1 MRRTRPGMHWEIKT
15 KKRRT
20 SVQDPAMRRMLSQAK
35 RQERA
40 RRARQRRQQQPQ
52 VTTPQQQTRARV
64 QQVRARV
71 QQAQQRQQA
80 QQIQQR
86 QQAQQRQ
93 QRQQT
98 QPRPSPRPEKPSTVL
113 KRQMEGMPDQRTRGE
128 QKPRVTRVKEQPKV
142 SVPMTRYDKFVER
155 VNSINDIKQLKKII
169 YNRNYRLKQAYLKE
183 FPEAE
188 QLKYIM
194 VNDLRHIKSS
204 TFKRI
209 NKIKDPKKQIEVLR
223 KLIIDTTRRKNKM
236 TSIEDYSNREQEYM
250 KNAIFEL
257 QAAIN
262 NWDVGDLF
270 KNNLNSI
277 LEQVTM
283 ADIERLFKEVPSY
296 WAIGNGY
303 YYAVEDFSHFVD
315 ELVSIF
321 EEKVDEHGQPII
333 VFTAEEKH
341 GLKDRLFKNNPSEN
355 ISSDND

>member
-1 MRRTRPGMHWEIKT
+1 MNWEIKT

-20 SVQDPAMRRMLSQAK
+20 STQDPAMRRVLTQAK
-35 RQERA
+35 RQKRA

-64 QQVRARV
+64 QQA
-71 QQAQQRQQA
+71 QQRQLAQQRQQR
-80 QQIQQR
+80 QQTQQR

-142 SVPMTRYDKFVER
+142 PVPMTRYDKFVER

-209 NKIKDPKKQIEVLR
+209 NKITDPKKQIEVLR

-250 KNAIFEL
+250 KNAVFEL

-270 KNNLNSI
+270 KNNMHSI

-283 ADIERLFKEVPSY
+283 ADIERVFKEVPSY
-296 WAIGNGY
+296 WAIGTGY

-321 EEKVDEHGQPII
+321 EEKVDEYGQPIV
-333 VFTAEEKH
+333 VFTDEEKH
-341 GLKDRLFKNNPSEN
+341 GLKDRLFKNKPSEN